1 MPNTPYST
9 LITIAKLMGVGRDII
24 LLEHHDRKCENIP
37 IVDLQSHVFFIVFTD
52 TDPMLTSSD
61 ADLMGSC
68 SDVEGEKVSAG
79 EVGVEVEDVEREV
92 DSPAS

>member
-1 MPNTPYST
+1 
-9 LITIAKLMGVGRDII
+9 
-24 LLEHHDRKCENIP
+24 
-37 IVDLQSHVFFIVFTD
+37 
-52 TDPMLTSSD
+52 MLTSND